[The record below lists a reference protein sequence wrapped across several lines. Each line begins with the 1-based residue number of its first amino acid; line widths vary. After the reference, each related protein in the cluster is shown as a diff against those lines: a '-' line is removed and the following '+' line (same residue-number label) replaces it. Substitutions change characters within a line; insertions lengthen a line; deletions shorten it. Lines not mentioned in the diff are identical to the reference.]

1 MTFISSFF
9 ALYKG
14 VIPKMLKLG
23 PGMISYFENRIST
36 KIFTIGGAI
45 MFVVYEQVSLWLT
58 NLNV

>member
-1 MTFISSFF
+1 MPFISSFF

-23 PGMISYFENRIST
+23 PGMISYCEDRMCT
-36 KIFTIGGAI
+36 KIFTVGGAI

>member
-1 MTFISSFF
+1 MCSFF

-23 PGMISYFENRIST
+23 PGTGVISHETMYLGILQLAV
-36 KIFTIGGAI
+36 GGAI

-58 NLNV
+58 NLNL